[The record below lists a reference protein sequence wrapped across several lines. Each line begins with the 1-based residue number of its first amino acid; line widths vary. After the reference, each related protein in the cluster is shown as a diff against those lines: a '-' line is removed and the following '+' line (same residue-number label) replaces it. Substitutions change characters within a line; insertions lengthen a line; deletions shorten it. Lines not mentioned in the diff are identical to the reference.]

1 MTHIEEG
8 RLCCKP
14 EILRVS
20 GRVCIHTI
28 VERFFEATNN
38 FFKKLY
44 LLILYAM
51 YSSPFWAVFL
61 SIMYGCQLTVML
73 LGENC

>member
-1 MTHIEEG
+1 MTHIGEG

-14 EILRVS
+14 EILRVF
-20 GRVCIHTI
+20 RRICIHSI
-28 VERFFEATNN
+28 VERFSEATNN
-38 FFKKLY
+38 FFKKHY

-61 SIMYGCQLTVML
+61 SIIYGGQLTVVL

>member
-1 MTHIEEG
+1 MTHIGEG
-8 RLCCKP
+8 RFCCKL
-14 EILRVS
+14 EILGVS

-28 VERFFEATNN
+28 VERFLEATNN
-38 FFKKLY
+38 FFKKHY

-61 SIMYGCQLTVML
+61 SIMYGFQLTVML